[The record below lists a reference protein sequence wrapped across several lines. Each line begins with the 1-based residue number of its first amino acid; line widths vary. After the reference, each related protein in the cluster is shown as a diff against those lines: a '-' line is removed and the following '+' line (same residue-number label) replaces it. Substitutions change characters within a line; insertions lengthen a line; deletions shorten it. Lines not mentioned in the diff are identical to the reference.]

1 MNKKKLL
8 KKTTAL
14 LVALGLTVGAIGCD
28 FIVVDSEKD
37 LRQTVATVNI
47 ASQLAKSE
55 DGFAD
60 VAEDFQLLV
69 REGGLSTQI
78 PKRDLVA
85 YFLNVGYTYV
95 QNYGYTYEATF
106 NMLMDSLVE
115 SKIYTQYAVAYYLE
129 KGISAEDCIEYVN
142 SEIENEEN
150 AKVKSLLNAHR
161 EILTMKYFLTDGNS
175 NAEDATEDY
184 DAAVYGLL
192 KSINSSLD
200 SMEQGYITAKSG
212 NTHTHGETRTL
223 PTNANTA
230 KSDYVPM
237 KTDIQTGEEVIDYG
251 VYTGRNTLDSCGAY
265 KDDALDGSTATTR
278 KKAYNSFL
286 SNLQGYGLIKSG
298 EDTSN
303 VLELDYYY
311 MELSS
316 ALSQALVNKFGE
328 DLQEEAYKILTK
340 QHVEAQYDKILEA
353 QEYAY
358 KENSTAFDTA
368 LDGLSDTSFV
378 LYGKKNF
385 GFVYNILI
393 PFSASQEQAYSAIK
407 NKGLTQDEVYTERKE
422 LLKKVTAKDL
432 RSAWFCTEENEHY
445 AYEVSQTETNKD
457 YFGGNDG
464 YLFFENNFEKSNQ
477 YETIKQY
484 AGKYAYN
491 GVAELVEG
499 EWKFTP
505 RKMDV
510 DGFIDEMESYIEY
523 AAKGVSADPVTRVAT
538 TNPTNA
544 YEKGV
549 KDGYWN
555 AYNTS
560 VYTVDDEVDY
570 GNFVYYE
577 GKVDWKGSNPNAST
591 YFDESQSAYK
601 ALSAVNELM
610 FAYSTDTGCLN
621 TYMGY
626 AVTPYK
632 TDFVGEFEYA
642 AQLAVRNGVGSYV
655 VAPSDYGWH
664 IIYCSFSF
672 GDTDGAVY
680 GGYDHL
686 QATGDTK
693 VEGSFSNLFYEA
705 LKTTTANS
713 YVSNAQ
719 NNIRD
724 EYKSSA
730 TYHKKAY
737 QDLLDLD

>member
-1 MNKKKLL
+1 MNKKKLV

-14 LVALGLTVGAIGCD
+14 LIALGLTIGAVGCD

-47 ASQLAKSE
+47 TSQLANSE
-55 DGFAD
+55 DGYAD
-60 VAEDFQLLV
+60 YADDFQLLV
-69 REGGLSTQI
+69 DEGGLSTQI
-78 PKRDLVA
+78 PKRDLIA

-95 QNYGYTYEATF
+95 QSYGYTYEKTF

-115 SKIYTQYAVAYYLE
+115 NKIFAQYAVAYYLK

-142 SEIENEEN
+142 SEIDNEEN
-150 AKVKSLLNAHR
+150 TKIKALLNSHR

-184 DAAVYGLL
+184 NAAVYSLL
-192 KSINSSLD
+192 KSLNSSLD
-200 SMEQGYITAKSG
+200 SIEQNYITAKSG
-212 NTHTHGETRTL
+212 NTHTHDETRTT

-237 KTDIQTGEEVIDYG
+237 KKDLNQNEVIDYS
-251 VYTGRNTLDSCGAY
+251 VYTGRNTLDACGTY
-265 KDDALDGSTATTR
+265 QDDVLDGSTATTR

-298 EDTSN
+298 ENTSN

-328 DLQEEAYKILTK
+328 DLQEESYKILDET
-340 QHVEAQYDKILEA
+340 HVEQQYNKLLSA

-358 KENSTAFDTA
+358 QNDSTAFDT
-368 LDGLSDTSFV
+368 FV
-378 LYGKKNF
+378 LYGLQDF
-385 GFVYNILI
+385 GFVYNILL
-393 PFSASQEQAYSAIK
+393 PFSASQEQAYSIVK
-407 NKGLTQDEVYTERKE
+407 NKGLTQDQIYLERKA
-422 LLKKVTAKDL
+422 LLEKVNAKDL

-445 AYEVSQTETNKD
+445 AYEVSQTAANVD
-457 YFGGNDG
+457 YFGDTNG
-464 YLFFENNFEKSNQ
+464 YLFFENNFKKTNQ

-491 GVAELVEG
+491 GTATLVND
-499 EWKFTP
+499 EWTFTP
-505 RKMDV
+505 NKMDINA
-510 DGFIDEMESYIEY
+510 FIGEMESYIEFV
-523 AAKGVSADPVTRVAT
+523 ANGASADPVTRTAT
-538 TNPTNA
+538 ANPTNA
-544 YEKGV
+544 YEKGSV
-549 KDGYWN
+549 DGYWN
-555 AYNTS
+555 AYDTD
-560 VYTVDDEVDY
+560 VYTVDGEVDY
-570 GNFVYYE
+570 GNFVFYE
-577 GKVDWKGSNPNAST
+577 GKVNFTDGSATQPAS
-591 YFDESQSAYK
+591 YFDESKQANQ

-626 AVTPYK
+626 SVTPYK

-642 AQLAVRNGVGSYV
+642 AQLAVSNGVGSYV
-655 VAPSDYGWH
+655 VVPSDYGWH
-664 IIYCSFSF
+664 IVYCSFAF
-672 GDTDGAVY
+672 GADGAVY
-680 GGYDHL
+680 GGYDHT
-686 QATGDTK
+686 QATGDAK
-693 VEGSFSNLFYEA
+693 VEGSFSYLFYEA
-705 LKTTTANS
+705 LKSTTASS

-719 NNIRD
+719 NKILD
-724 EYKSSA
+724 AYKSAA
-730 TYHKKAY
+730 TYHTKAY